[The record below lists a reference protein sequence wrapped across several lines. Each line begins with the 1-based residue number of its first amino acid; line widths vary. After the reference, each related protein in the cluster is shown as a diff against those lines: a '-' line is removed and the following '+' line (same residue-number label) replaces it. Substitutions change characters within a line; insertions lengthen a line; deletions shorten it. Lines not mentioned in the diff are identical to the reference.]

1 MINQKLEDFKKYI
14 KGKSVA
20 LIGSGIS
27 NMSCVDL
34 LLSYGAEI
42 TVRDKNPDPTYTPDG
57 EGGADVRVLPILSAK
72 GIKTR
77 FGDDY
82 LDDLYENVIIKTPAI
97 RCDVPQIAEAVK
109 NGARLTSESELF
121 CTLCPCR
128 IIAVTGSDGKTTT
141 TTLIYK
147 MLSAEA
153 EKCGHRVFLG
163 GNIGTPLF
171 PLIESVSENDFA
183 VLELS
188 SFQLHT
194 MKFIPYRAVITNI
207 SPNHLNWHTDMNEY
221 AESKANI
228 FRFQDENCGLVLN
241 RTDGYTNAFAERAK
255 AKVTLFSSKEE
266 PDGDA
271 VWLCGNDIY
280 ARSGGESRK
289 VLSRDE
295 IRIVGLHNVENYM
308 AAIAATEGLVSDE
321 TVRKIAKEFPGV
333 RHRIEEVCERG
344 GVKYYNSSIDTTPS
358 RTIAALNSFDR
369 PPVVICGGSDK
380 NLPLESLV
388 DILMKKAKYIVLTG
402 TTGVKLKALLSAAG
416 CDKFAYEGD
425 FKRAVK
431 LAASRAEKGDAVLLS
446 PAAASFDS
454 FRNFERR
461 GDFFCNIVKNL

>member
-1 MINQKLEDFKKYI
+1 MKNQKLDKFKEYI
-14 KGKSVA
+14 KDKSVA
-20 LIGSGIS
+20 LVGSGIS
-27 NMSCVDL
+27 NMSCVDI

-57 EGGADVRVLPILSAK
+57 EGGADVRVLPILSEK
-72 GIKTR
+72 GVRTR
-77 FGDDY
+77 FGDGY
-82 LDDLYENVIIKTPAI
+82 LDDLREDVIIKTPAI

-109 NGARLTSESELF
+109 NGAFLTSESELF

-141 TTLIYK
+141 TTLIHRL
-147 MLSAEA
+147 LSAEA
-153 EKCGHRVFLG
+153 EKHGYHVFLG

-171 PLIESVSENDFA
+171 PIIESVQEKDFA

-194 MKFIPYRAVITNI
+194 MKFSPYRAVITNI

-228 FRFQDENCGLVLN
+228 FRFQNANCGLVLN
-241 RTDGYTNAFAERAK
+241 ADDGYTSDFCERAK
-255 AKVTLFSSKEE
+255 SRITLFSSRRE
-266 PDGDA
+266 PEGDA

-280 ARSGGESRK
+280 ARVGDICRK
-289 VLSRDE
+289 VLSRDG
-295 IRIVGLHNVENYM
+295 IRIVGLHNAENYM
-308 AAIAATEGLVSDE
+308 AAIAAAEGLVSDE
-321 TVRKIAKEFPGV
+321 TVRSIAAEFPGV
-333 RHRIEEVCERG
+333 RHRIEEVCERK

-369 PPVVICGGSDK
+369 PPIVICGGSDK
-380 NLPLESLV
+380 NLPLEPLV
-388 DILMKKAKYIVLTG
+388 ETLVKKAKYIVLTG
-402 TTGVKLKALLSAAG
+402 TTGVKLKALLSDAG
-416 CDKFAYEGD
+416 CDRFEYEGD
-425 FKRAVK
+425 FERAVK
-431 LAASRAEKGDAVLLS
+431 LAASHAEQGDSVLLS

-461 GDFFCNIVKNL
+461 GDFFCNIVKNF

>member
-1 MINQKLEDFKKYI
+1 MINQKLEDFRKYI
-14 KGKSVA
+14 KGKRVA

-27 NMSCVDL
+27 NMSCVDFL
-34 LLSYGAEI
+34 LFCGAQI

-72 GIKTR
+72 CVKTR
-77 FGDDY
+77 FGDGY
-82 LDDLYENVIIKTPAI
+82 LDDLYEDVIIKTPAI
-97 RCDVPQIAEAVK
+97 RCDVLQIAEAVK

-153 EKCGHRVFLG
+153 EKRGYRVFLG

-171 PLIESVSENDFA
+171 PITESVGENDLA

-194 MKFIPYRAVITNI
+194 MKFMPYRAVITNI

-228 FRFQDENCGLVLN
+228 FRFQDESCGLVLN
-241 RTDGYTNAFAERAK
+241 LGDGYTKDFAKRAR
-255 AKVTLFSSKEE
+255 AKVTLFSSEEE
-266 PDGDA
+266 PQGDA

-280 ARSGGESRK
+280 ARSGGESRR
-289 VLSRDE
+289 VLCRDE
-295 IRIVGLHNVENYM
+295 IRIQGLYNVENYM
-308 AAIAATEGLVSDE
+308 AAIAAVQGLVSDE
-321 TVRKIAKEFPGV
+321 TVRKIAGEFSGV
-333 RHRIEEVCERG
+333 RHRTEEVCEKN

-358 RTIAALNSFDR
+358 RTIAALGSFDC
-369 PPVVICGGSDK
+369 PTVVICGGSDK
-380 NLPLESLV
+380 NLPLEPLV
-388 DILMKKAKYIVLTG
+388 DVLVKKAKYIVLTG
-402 TTGVKLKALLSAAG
+402 TTGIKLAALLSAAG
-416 CDKFAYEGD
+416 CDRYIYEGD
-425 FKRAVK
+425 FERAVR

-446 PAAASFDS
+446 PAAASFDC

-461 GDFFCNIVKNL
+461 GDFFCDIVKNL

>member
-1 MINQKLEDFKKYI
+1 
-14 KGKSVA
+14 
-20 LIGSGIS
+20 
-27 NMSCVDL
+27 
-34 LLSYGAEI
+34 
-42 TVRDKNPDPTYTPDG
+42 
-57 EGGADVRVLPILSAK
+57 
-72 GIKTR
+72 
-77 FGDDY
+77 
-82 LDDLYENVIIKTPAI
+82 
-97 RCDVPQIAEAVK
+97 
-109 NGARLTSESELF
+109 
-121 CTLCPCR
+121 
-128 IIAVTGSDGKTTT
+128 
-141 TTLIYK
+141 
-147 MLSAEA
+147 
-153 EKCGHRVFLG
+153 
-163 GNIGTPLF
+163 
-171 PLIESVSENDFA
+171 
-183 VLELS
+183 
-188 SFQLHT
+188 
-194 MKFIPYRAVITNI
+194 
-207 SPNHLNWHTDMNEY
+207 
-221 AESKANI
+221 
-228 FRFQDENCGLVLN
+228 
-241 RTDGYTNAFAERAK
+241 
-255 AKVTLFSSKEE
+255 
-266 PDGDA
+266 
-271 VWLCGNDIY
+271 
-280 ARSGGESRK
+280 
-289 VLSRDE
+289 
-295 IRIVGLHNVENYM
+295 M